1 MIPGAD
7 GGTVKDTQGADRGN
21 SLSAVGFRIKTG
33 QRLIFNREQCS
44 RPTLGATA
52 PRAQQQRD

>member
-21 SLSAVGFRIKTG
+21 ILRGMGFRIKKRTEVD
-33 QRLIFNREQCS
+33 IKK
-44 RPTLGATA
+44 GAM
-52 PRAQQQRD
+52 